1 MKTDSKVQ
9 KKKSNTKGASS
20 SLVLKAPLYT
30 KEGKESL
37 VLDLPEVIFGTP
49 WNPDLVHQVA
59 VAMDA
64 NARNTVAHTKDRS
77 DVRGGGKKPW
87 RQKATGRA
95 RHGSSR
101 SPIWSGG
108 GITFGPNKN
117 RDFSK
122 KINKKMRNKALFSLL
137 SRKFKDGSILFVESL
152 DFENPS
158 TKGAKEVL
166 GVLSK
171 IEGFD
176 GLETKKRNAALISF
190 GEKNSSVEKSFRN
203 ISNIEIGESRNLN
216 VRDMLKYK
224 YLVVI
229 DSLKTID
236 FLKTKLGEN
245 GSITGDNTL

>member
-1 MKTDSKVQ
+1 MKTNSKV
-9 KKKSNTKGASS
+9 KKKTSNTKGSS
-20 SLVLKAPLYT
+20 EALDLRAPLYT

-37 VLDLPEVIFGTP
+37 VLDLPQGIFDAP

-87 RQKATGRA
+87 RQKGTGRA

-101 SPIWSGG
+101 SPIWTGG
-108 GITFGPNKN
+108 GITFGPDKN

-137 SRKFKDGSILFVESL
+137 SRKFKDGSVLFVESL
-152 DFENPS
+152 DFQSPS
-158 TKGAKEVL
+158 TKSAKEIL
-166 GVLSK
+166 THLSK
-171 IEGFD
+171 IEGFE
-176 GLETKKRNAALISF
+176 GLETKKRNAALVSF
-190 GEKNSSVEKSFRN
+190 GEKNLLVEKSFRN
-203 ISNIEIGESRNLN
+203 ISNIEVGESRNLN

-236 FLKTKLGEN
+236 FLKTKLGEVK
-245 GSITGDNTL
+245 TVTTDNTL